1 MTNPATNTAE
11 HLDRFLA
18 GRGDEL
24 VAFRRHLH
32 AHPELSWEEH
42 RTSAAIRERLEQAGL
57 HPEGLE
63 TDTGLSVDLG
73 RDGDGPT
80 VLLRADI
87 DALPLDD
94 EKDVPYRSISEGVCH
109 ACGHDV
115 HTAAALGAT
124 LALAPL
130 MGERRGRVRILFQP
144 AEEAIP
150 GGARA
155 LYDTAVMD
163 GVDVVYALHCDP
175 GLAVGQVG
183 LKSGPIT
190 SAADRVTIRLKGP
203 GGHTARP
210 HLSVDLLAIVG
221 RIITELPAGLARLT
235 DSRDGASLVF
245 GAVEAGHAANVIPT
259 HAELRGTLRVRGRET
274 WDAAAPIIER
284 LVAAAAEPYG
294 AAWEIDH
301 VRGSPPVDNDA
312 DAVAVLHNAVTAALG
327 VDAVATTAQ
336 SVGNEDF
343 SWLLER
349 APGAYARL
357 GVQPIGA
364 TARLELHAGAFDVDE
379 ACIGVGVR
387 VLTHAALA
395 ALDSPR

>member
-1 MTNPATNTAE
+1 
-11 HLDRFLA
+11 
-18 GRGDEL
+18 
-24 VAFRRHLH
+24 
-32 AHPELSWEEH
+32 LSWEEH

-94 EKDVPYRSISEGVCH
+94 EKDVPYRSINEGVCH

-349 APGAYARL
+349 APGAYVRL

-364 TARLELHAGAFDVDE
+364 TARLDLHAGAFDVDE

>member
-1 MTNPATNTAE
+1 MTEIDARIDDFLRAE
-11 HLDRFLA
+11 
-18 GRGDEL
+18 GDEL
-24 VAFRRHLH
+24 IAFRRHLH
-32 AHPELSWEEH
+32 VQPELSWEEFA
-42 RTSAAIRERLEQAGL
+42 TTAAIRARLEQAGL
-57 HPEGLE
+57 APVALE
-63 TDTGLSVDLG
+63 TETGLSVDLG
-73 RDGDGPT
+73 DPTAGPT
-80 VLLRADI
+80 VMLRADI

-94 EKDVPYRSISEGVCH
+94 EKDVPYRSAVHGVCH

-115 HTAAALGAT
+115 HTTAVLGAA

-130 MGERRGRVRILFQP
+130 MRMRPGCVRVLFQP

-150 GGARA
+150 GGASF
-155 LYDTAVMD
+155 LYDTPVMD

-175 GLAVGQVG
+175 GLPVGQVG

-235 DSRDGASLVF
+235 DSRHGASLVF
-245 GAVEAGHAANVIPT
+245 GAVEAGQAANVIPT
-259 HAELRGTLRVRGRET
+259 HAELRATLRVRGRET

-294 AAWEIDH
+294 AAWEVEH
-301 VRGSPPVDNDA
+301 VRGSPPVENDV
-312 DAVAVLHNAVTAALG
+312 DAVTLLEESVVAALG
-327 VDAVATTAQ
+327 ADALVSTAQ

-357 GVQPIGA
+357 GVQPPGA
-364 TARLELHAGAFDVDE
+364 TTELDLHAGAFDVDE
-379 ACIGVGVR
+379 ACIGIGVK

-395 ALDSPR
+395 AVDAHR

>member
-1 MTNPATNTAE
+1 MTTDTAGR
-11 HLDRFLA
+11 LDDFLA
-18 GRGDEL
+18 AEGDGL

-32 AHPELSWEEH
+32 MHPELSWEEH
-42 RTSAAIRERLEQAGL
+42 RTTAAIRARLERAGL
-57 HPEGLE
+57 TPDVLT
-63 TDTGLSVDLG
+63 TDTGLLVELG
-73 RDGDGPT
+73 AGGDGPT

-94 EKDVPYRSISEGVCH
+94 EKDVPYRSTNDGVCH

-115 HTAAALGAT
+115 HTTAALGAA
-124 LALAPL
+124 LALEPL
-130 MGERRGRVRILFQP
+130 LRDRPGRVRVLFQP

-150 GGARA
+150 GGASF

-163 GVDVVYALHCDP
+163 DVDLVYALHCDP
-175 GLAVGQVG
+175 GLPAGQVG
-183 LKSGPIT
+183 LKAGPIT

-210 HLSVDLLAIVG
+210 HLSVDLLAIAG

-235 DSRDGASLVF
+235 DSRHGASLVF

-294 AAWEIDH
+294 AAWEVDH
-301 VRGSPPVDNDA
+301 VRGSPPVDNDME
-312 DAVAVLHNAVTAALG
+312 AVAVLESAVTDALG
-327 VDAVATTAQ
+327 AEALAPTTQ

-357 GVQPIGA
+357 GVQPPGA
-364 TARLELHAGAFDVDE
+364 TTRLDLHAGAFDVDE
-379 ACIGVGVR
+379 ACIAVGVR

-395 ALDSPR
+395 ALDARR